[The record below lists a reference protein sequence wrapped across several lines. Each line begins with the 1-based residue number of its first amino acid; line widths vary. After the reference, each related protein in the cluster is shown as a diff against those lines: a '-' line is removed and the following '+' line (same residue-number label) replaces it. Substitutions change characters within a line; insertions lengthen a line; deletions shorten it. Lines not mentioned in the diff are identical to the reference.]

1 MKKSSST
8 LSQQEL
14 SHDTLYAEYSRSH
27 SYNWIPTFHTFIH
40 THRHITSS
48 WMWVIGLPADVS
60 YVTNSIISV
69 GYTSL
74 QSGCLK
80 PNCWTVLWGELNA
93 QWADLISSSPYWDTS
108 QVQKGK
114 RRRGS
119 FSLQLISTL
128 CHWVSKLKK
137 SKLIIKVKLSVIFF
151 FPVKLIISVL
161 RTVGT
166 LKWFWVLCTLYFVHF
181 SCFWYINYTL
191 HNTLSS
197 LSVFFFQ
204 VLSTFYYKRKS

>member
-74 QSGCLK
+74 QSGRLK

-151 FPVKLIISVL
+151 FLLNWSYQFSGL
-161 RTVGT
+161 WALWNG
-166 LKWFWVLCTLYFVHF
+166 FEYFVLCTFFLFLIHK
-181 SCFWYINYTL
+181 L
-191 HNTLSS
+191 HITQHTFLS
-197 LSVFFFQ
+197 
-204 VLSTFYYKRKS
+204 